1 MLLDTAWRGDP
12 RAVGKLIST
21 VESGRPDDERAVAA
35 AAFPRTGRA
44 WVLGVTGPPGAGKS
58 SLVDRLVTLLRH
70 RDERV
75 AVVAV
80 DPSSP
85 FSGGAILGDRLRMQD
100 HATDPGVFVR
110 SMATRGQA
118 GGLARATV
126 GAVRVLDAA
135 GWPWIVVETVG
146 AGQVEIDVAQASD
159 TTVVVVNPGW
169 GDSVQAVKAGLLEI
183 ADVLVVNKADRPG
196 ADQAVRDLQLT
207 LDLALEP
214 PEWRPPVLCTT
225 ATTGEGID
233 GLWDAVERQRAFL
246 HDGARLTRRRTARL
260 PGELRRLVEAA
271 AAAHASRRVSGPGF
285 DALVA
290 DVAARHLDPLA
301 AAERLLAE

>member
-1 MLLDTAWRGDP
+1 M
-12 RAVGKLIST
+12 
-21 VESGRPDDERAVAA
+21 VAA
-35 AAFPRTGRA
+35 AYPRTGQA
-44 WVLGVTGPPGAGKS
+44 WVVGVTGPPGAGKS
-58 SLVDRLVTLLRH
+58 SLVDRLVRLLRA

-100 HATDPGVFVR
+100 HVLDTGVYVR

-126 GAVRVLDAA
+126 GAIRVLDAA

-146 AGQVEIDVAQASD
+146 AGQVEIDVAEASD

-183 ADVLVVNKADRPG
+183 ADVFVVNKADRPG
-196 ADQAVRDLQLT
+196 ADQTVRDLELT

-214 PEWRPPVLCTT
+214 PPWRPPVVCTT
-225 ATTGEGID
+225 ATTGD
-233 GLWDAVERQRAFL
+233 GVDRLWDAVTSHRSFL
-246 HDGARLTRRRTARL
+246 DQDGRLAARRTARVAT
-260 PGELRRLVEAA
+260 ELRHLAEAA
-271 AAAHASRRVSGPGF
+271 AIEAARRRATGATFEGLVS
-285 DALVA
+285 
-290 DVAARHLDPLA
+290 DVAARRLDPLTA
-301 AAERLLAE
+301 ADRLLPE